1 VTGSFGSECPN
12 CRQRA
17 PIVLRGLESRCAAC
31 GASRFLL
38 AAPNV
43 GLAGQPSRIGGIAA
57 TILGS
62 AVLVLGLS
70 MAIGLWFLFQAFTST
85 TALSWAFAVPTAAA
99 SLFWGILLLFGGKRL
114 RRSGEDRQ
122 QQVQLEAVKAM
133 VQHRHGPISALEVAT
148 ALQLPEPQ
156 VDALLTRLAR
166 ERATAVT
173 LDVDDNGHVVYDF
186 DGEERR
192 WRVLEEDVAAEEAG
206 SAPANSAAQ
215 RFRR

>member
-1 VTGSFGSECPN
+1 VTGSFGSDCPK

-57 TILGS
+57 TILGI

-70 MAIGLWFLFQAFTST
+70 LSVGVWFLFQAFMST

-99 SLFWGILLLFGGKRL
+99 SLFWGLLLLFGGKKL

-122 QQVQLEAVKAM
+122 QQVQLDAVKAM
-133 VQHRHGPISALEVAT
+133 VQHRRGPISALEAAR
-148 ALQLPEPQ
+148 ALELPEPQ
-156 VDALLTRLAR
+156 VDALLQRLAR

-173 LDVDDNGHVVYDF
+173 LDVDEQGHVVYDF

-206 SAPANSAAQ
+206 TEPAGTGAQ